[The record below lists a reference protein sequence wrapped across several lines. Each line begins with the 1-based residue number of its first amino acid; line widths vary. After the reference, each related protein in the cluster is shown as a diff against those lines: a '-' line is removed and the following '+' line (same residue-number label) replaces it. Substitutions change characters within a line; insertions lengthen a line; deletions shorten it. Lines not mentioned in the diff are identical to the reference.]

1 MQPPKEPNDAHLTEV
16 RQRWSQRA
24 SERSTR
30 PMRRPQQ
37 VPALAL
43 WAAAACIAVLLLGV
57 FTVLSR
63 GEQQSFAPS
72 TQASLGA
79 VSANN
84 PTATRDGRTRLAG
97 AIIAYGAP
105 TRTASCVALGA
116 IEPGRSFV
124 AREERAGWARLTV
137 DGSGDI
143 WTNAPLPGASIG
155 VPTKLKG
162 AIVAY
167 AAPPTSSQACAAVIG
182 AIEPGRVYSVVE
194 QGAGWT
200 RLKVDGSGEVW
211 TDAAVK

>member
-1 MQPPKEPNDAHLTEV
+1 MPTSHEPDDARLSQV

-37 VPALAL
+37 APALAI

-57 FTVLSR
+57 FTLFSR
-63 GEQQSFAPS
+63 GEPPPLAPS

-79 VSANN
+79 VSPIS
-84 PTATRDGRTRLAG
+84 PTATRDDRTRLAG

-105 TRTASCVALGA
+105 TRTAACVALGA
-116 IEPGRSFV
+116 IEPGRSFTP
-124 AREERAGWARLTV
+124 REERAGWARLSV

-143 WTNAPLPGASIG
+143 WTNAPLPGARIG
-155 VPTKLKG
+155 VSSKLKG

-167 AAPPTSSQACAAVIG
+167 AAPPTSPQACAAVIG
-182 AIEPGRVYSVVE
+182 AIEPGRVYSILE
-194 QGAGWT
+194 QSAGWA
-200 RLKVDGSGEVW
+200 RLQVEGSGEVW